1 MNIFHLYFQVD
12 DKPKKKLQVKAKKEM
27 RNMDEVDKVSA
38 FHGFEVMLEFKD
50 DDHEGKSGFVQGKVE
65 SYHPSGILTLYYVK
79 YMDKDVGL
87 LDPEETKKQV
97 DLRNKINDS
106 LNEDY
111 DDEIVKQEIK
121 VMGKEW
127 TKGSFA

>member
-1 MNIFHLYFQVD
+1 
-12 DKPKKKLQVKAKKEM
+12 
-27 RNMDEVDKVSA
+27 MDE
-38 FHGFEVMLEFKD
+38 
-50 DDHEGKSGFVQGKVE
+50 
-65 SYHPSGILTLYYVK
+65 
-79 YMDKDVGL
+79 DVGL

-97 DLRNKINDS
+97 DLRNKMNDS

>member
-1 MNIFHLYFQVD
+1 MTIMKEKVD
-12 DKPKKKLQVKAKKEM
+12 LFKA
-27 RNMDEVDKVSA
+27 
-38 FHGFEVMLEFKD
+38 
-50 DDHEGKSGFVQGKVE
+50 KVE
-65 SYHPSGILTLYYVK
+65 SYHPSGIFTLYFVK
-79 YMDKDVGL
+79 YMDEDVGL
-87 LDPEETKKQV
+87 LDPAETKKQV
-97 DLRNKINDS
+97 DLHNKMNDN